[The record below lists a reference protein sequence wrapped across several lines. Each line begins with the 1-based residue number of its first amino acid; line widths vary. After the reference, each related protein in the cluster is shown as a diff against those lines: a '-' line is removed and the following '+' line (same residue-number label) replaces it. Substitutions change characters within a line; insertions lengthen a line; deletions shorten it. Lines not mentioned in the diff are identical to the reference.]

1 MTPVGKVYV
10 ELLLVEIWKQLLLFG
25 LPFSSSSF
33 ILFNFGAG
41 CGETAKSKGQSSK
54 KKNEKFEFKPNLS
67 GPFSQ
72 NLSLFL

>member
-10 ELLLVEIWKQLLLFG
+10 ELLLVEIWKQLLYFD
-25 LPFSSSSF
+25 LPFSSSSL

-54 KKNEKFEFKPNLS
+54 KKMK
-67 GPFSQ
+67 
-72 NLSLFL
+72 SLNSNPT